1 LRYSASC
8 YSRLLEPDL
17 RQYKG
22 QKLFHRFIHALY
34 ARLDHDIGVA
44 GDIERGVDAG
54 EEPDLPAAGFRI
66 EAFDITLFT
75 YGEGGIHEDL
85 NKIVF
90 PDDPFCHFPD
100 VIRGTDKA
108 VDGDDAGVDEELRNF
123 CDPADILKTVS
134 FGKGEVIVD
143 ARADDVTVKDLRE
156 IAQLMK
162 PLLKLLGDGCL
173 PRPGKPGHPDYPRT
187 LVKEFFFVRTLQRFT
202 MLREMGGLWF
212 GHGNSVLEGKSS

>member
-1 LRYSASC
+1 MRYSASC

-85 NKIVF
+85 NKVEIF
-90 PDDPFCHFPD
+90 KAD
-100 VIRGTDKA
+100 GTVAMIDMNQTQMNK
-108 VDGDDAGVDEELRNF
+108 
-123 CDPADILKTVS
+123 IWQT
-134 FGKGEVIVD
+134 
-143 ARADDVTVKDLRE
+143 
-156 IAQLMK
+156 
-162 PLLKLLGDGCL
+162 
-173 PRPGKPGHPDYPRT
+173 
-187 LVKEFFFVRTLQRFT
+187 
-202 MLREMGGLWF
+202 GLS
-212 GHGNSVLEGKSS
+212 N